1 MEIINYDVLIPARDE
16 ENNIKKTLESI
27 NNQTIKP
34 NSIIV
39 VNDNS
44 VDNTEKIAT
53 STGAKVVN
61 FPYQHKNWV
70 INGKLGIVF
79 SFGMNFFNKN
89 NSHFVILGGDHIL
102 PENYVEQIIRNMKK
116 DNVDLASGIIENEI
130 TISPRGSGRIF
141 TKKAMN
147 CIEWKYQPNWGY
159 ETYALFKI
167 QSEGMKTSVYPIITK
182 TQRPTGTNYNSKKFY
197 HMGFSYKALGY
208 TSFYGIGRSLTITKK
223 FGVYN
228 GLMFSLGFFS
238 NYKIRYNKK
247 ICEQCKKNLKYSWTD
262 LINHPKQ
269 LFEKFKN

>member
-79 SFGMNFFNKN
+79 SFGMNFFNRS
-89 NSHFVILGGDHIL
+89 NSHFVILGADHVL
-102 PENYVEQIIRNMKK
+102 PENYVEEIIKNMKT

-141 TKKAMN
+141 TKRAMD
-147 CIEWKYQPNWGY
+147 CIEWKYQPNWGF

-167 QSEGMKTSVYPIITK
+167 QSEDMKTSVYPILTK
-182 TQRPTGTNYNSKKFY
+182 TQRPTGTNYNNKKFY

-223 FGVYN
+223 FGMYN

-238 NYKIRYNKK
+238 NHKIRYNKK
-247 ICEQCKKNLKYSWTD
+247 ICEQCKNNLKYSWTD
-262 LINHPKQ
+262 LIYNPKQ
-269 LFEKFKN
+269 LFDKFKN

>member
-1 MEIINYDVLIPARDE
+1 
-16 ENNIKKTLESI
+16 
-27 NNQTIKP
+27 
-34 NSIIV
+34 
-39 VNDNS
+39 
-44 VDNTEKIAT
+44 
-53 STGAKVVN
+53 
-61 FPYQHKNWV
+61 
-70 INGKLGIVF
+70 VF

-102 PENYVEQIIRNMKK
+102 PENYVEQIIKNMKK

-141 TKKAMN
+141 TRKAMN

-167 QSEGMKTSVYPIITK
+167 QSEGMKTSVYPILTK

-223 FGVYN
+223 FGAYN

-238 NYKIRYNKK
+238 NHKIRYNKK

-262 LINHPKQ
+262 LINHPKE

>member
-34 NSIIV
+34 NSVIV

-44 VDNTEKIAT
+44 QDNTEKIAI
-53 STGAKVVN
+53 STGVKVVN

-70 INGKLGIVF
+70 TSGKLGIVF

-102 PENYVEQIIRNMKK
+102 PENYVEQIIGNMKK

-223 FGVYN
+223 FGMYN

-238 NYKIRYNKK
+238 NHKIRYNKK

-262 LINHPKQ
+262 LINHPKE